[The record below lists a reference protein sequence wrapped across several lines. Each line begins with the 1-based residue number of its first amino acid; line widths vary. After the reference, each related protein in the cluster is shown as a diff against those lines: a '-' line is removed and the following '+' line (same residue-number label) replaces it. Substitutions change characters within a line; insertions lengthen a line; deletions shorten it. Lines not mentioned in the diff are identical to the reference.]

1 MRVVRSLT
9 VAVMLTALAG
19 GCNRRGDGTDR
30 SRSATTT
37 TSDSAPVSS
46 DFLLNG
52 KEPAQA
58 LYNAIRIIP
67 DAKKVKRLL
76 DEHPDW
82 INREISGERPL
93 WLACEARSLPMVQ
106 VIVEHGADVKFS
118 NAKHQTLLWPAVNY
132 DDLAIVKYLIE
143 HGADPK
149 ALQDDKQT
157 LLWAAETKPM
167 AEFLIASGVDP
178 KHKDVNGDT
187 ALHQACRHSLLEVV
201 RVLLDNG
208 LDIEAKG
215 HWDMRP
221 LQSAASTFTGDPRPV
236 VNLLLQ
242 RGANID
248 SHGYRGQTALH
259 ECALYNRLE
268 MAELLLARGA
278 QPDLKDDDGRTPVD
292 TANLAGKSER
302 ALLINLL
309 IQHGAPG
316 VLIPIERRR

>member
-1 MRVVRSLT
+1 MRVVCSLT
-9 VAVMLTALAG
+9 VAVLLTALAG
-19 GCNRRGDGTDR
+19 GCDRRGNGAKG
-30 SRSATTT
+30 SASAA
-37 TSDSAPVSS
+37 TSSSTAPVSS
-46 DFLLNG
+46 DFLLKG
-52 KEPAQA
+52 KDPAQA
-58 LYNAIRIIP
+58 LYNAIRILP
-67 DAKKVKRLL
+67 DARKVARLL

-106 VIVEHGADVKFS
+106 VIVDHGADTKFT
-118 NAKHQTLLWPAVNY
+118 NASHQTVLWPAVNY
-132 DDLAIVKYLIE
+132 DDLEIVKYLVA
-143 HGADPK
+143 HGADLK
-149 ALQDDKQT
+149 ALQDDSKT

-167 AEFLIASGVDP
+167 AEFLIAAGVDP

-201 RVLLDNG
+201 RLLLDHG
-208 LDIEAKG
+208 LDIEAQG
-215 HWDMRP
+215 HWGMRP
-221 LQSAASTFTGDPRPV
+221 LQSAASTFTGDPKPV

-259 ECALYNRLE
+259 ECALYNRFE

-302 ALLINLL
+302 VLMINLL

-316 VLIPIERRR
+316 VLIPVERGR